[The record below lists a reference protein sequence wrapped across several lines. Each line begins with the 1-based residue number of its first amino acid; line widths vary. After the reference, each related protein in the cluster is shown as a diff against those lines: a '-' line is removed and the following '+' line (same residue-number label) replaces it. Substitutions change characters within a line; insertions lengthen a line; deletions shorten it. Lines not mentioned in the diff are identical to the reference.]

1 MSFWDEVYK
10 LRGDSIIPREWKRA
24 HLLHHLSGKYKP
36 DSITT
41 IPSNGSISRDG
52 KEIGDYVKRGG
63 TPMAWRVGDGVFQL
77 VVDPHD
83 DELTRLNQLTLAK
96 DFAKSAPRAETR
108 SGVSY
113 DSGASPTTAEPLPD
127 QPLTENSYPLR
138 GMPYKYA
145 RPFDGTEADE
155 E

>member
-1 MSFWDEVYK
+1 
-10 LRGDSIIPREWKRA
+10 
-24 HLLHHLSGKYKP
+24 
-36 DSITT
+36 
-41 IPSNGSISRDG
+41 
-52 KEIGDYVKRGG
+52 
-63 TPMAWRVGDGVFQL
+63 MAWRVGRGVFQL